1 MYSMDEKCTVY
12 KTIDFISKKWS
23 LLILLEIYKSPAGKK
38 RYSEIKNSLLDI
50 TPKVLSARLK
60 ELEKEGLI
68 TKHVDASSFPVK
80 SEYELTKIGI
90 DFISIIKDI
99 KSWALRWKIYNKVC
113 EQLDCKNC
121 DL

>member
-1 MYSMDEKCTVY
+1 MDENCTVY

-23 LLILLEIYKSPAGKK
+23 LLILLEIYKSQEGKK
-38 RYSEIKNSLLDI
+38 RYSKIKNNLPVI

-68 TKHVDASSFPVK
+68 TKNIDASRFPIK

-99 KSWALRWKIYNKVC
+99 KQWALRWRINNKVC

-121 DL
+121 KL